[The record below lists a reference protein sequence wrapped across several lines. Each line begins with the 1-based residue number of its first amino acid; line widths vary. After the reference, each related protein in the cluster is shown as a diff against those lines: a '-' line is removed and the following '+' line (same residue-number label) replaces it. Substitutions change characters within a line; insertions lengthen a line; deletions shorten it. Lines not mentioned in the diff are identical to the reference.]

1 MNTFRFK
8 KELFKNEVKVMQ
20 LIQNEN
26 GVTLHDFLKEE
37 NNFYILMEYCTSN
50 LKDYLDKRNSQLI
63 YKEVKTILEQLNNTF
78 KIMYDKGII
87 HRDINLSNIL
97 LTINNNLNKITFKLS
112 DDSSNTI
119 LSPEHESEYTLTDFN
134 EDKFD

>member
-1 MNTFRFK
+1 
-8 KELFKNEVKVMQ
+8 MQ

-26 GVTLHDFLKEE
+26 SVTLHDFLKEE
-37 NNFYILMEYCTSN
+37 NNFYILMEHCTSN

-63 YKEVKTILEQLNNTF
+63 YKDVKIILDQLNNTF

-112 DDSSNTI
+112 D
-119 LSPEHESEYTLTDFN
+119 
-134 EDKFD
+134 

>member
-1 MNTFRFK
+1 
-8 KELFKNEVKVMQ
+8 MQ

-26 GVTLHDFLKEE
+26 SVTLHDFLKEE
-37 NNFYILMEYCTSN
+37 NNFYILMEHCTSN

-63 YKEVKTILEQLNNTF
+63 YKEVKIILDQLNNTF

-97 LTINNNLNKITFKLS
+97 LKINNLNKITFKLS
-112 DDSSNTI
+112 GYGSNKI
-119 LSPEHESEYTLTDFN
+119 LSQENESEYTLTDFN
-134 EDKFD
+134 KDKFDELKII

>member
-50 LKDYLDKRNSQLI
+50 LKDYLDMRNSQLI
-63 YKEVKTILEQLNNTF
+63 YKEVKTKYSWQSFGE
-78 KIMYDKGII
+78 K
-87 HRDINLSNIL
+87 
-97 LTINNNLNKITFKLS
+97 
-112 DDSSNTI
+112 
-119 LSPEHESEYTLTDFN
+119 
-134 EDKFD
+134 

>member
-26 GVTLHDFLKEE
+26 SVTLHDFLKEE
-37 NNFYILMEYCTSN
+37 NMEHCTFN

-63 YKEVKTILEQLNNTF
+63 YKEVKIILDQLNNTF

-87 HRDINLSNIL
+87 HRDINLPNIL

-112 DDSSNTI
+112 DYGSSTI
-119 LSPEHESEYTLTDFN
+119 LSSENESEYTLTDFN

>member
-50 LKDYLDKRNSQLI
+50 LKDYLDIREMISKAL
-63 YKEVKTILEQLNNTF
+63 
-78 KIMYDKGII
+78 
-87 HRDINLSNIL
+87 LSTL
-97 LTINNNLNKITFKLS
+97 KK
-112 DDSSNTI
+112 SSRLQQI
-119 LSPEHESEYTLTDFN
+119 P
-134 EDKFD
+134 K